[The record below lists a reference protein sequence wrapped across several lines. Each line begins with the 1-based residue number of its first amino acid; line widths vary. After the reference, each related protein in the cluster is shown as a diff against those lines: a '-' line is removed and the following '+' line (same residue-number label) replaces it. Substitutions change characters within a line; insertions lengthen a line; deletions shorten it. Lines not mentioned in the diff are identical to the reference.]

1 MENNTRTQA
10 LIKTYEMA
18 RNLSKF
24 YISKLDGLDIHK
36 IYEINGVKL
45 NSAFWIQ
52 AHLVWTEHFLII
64 EGIGGESLGI
74 EWLNDFAY
82 GTEPLQG
89 CKPDKVENPPSVDE
103 VKNKMEEVHIRAIE
117 ILNGMT
123 DELMQAE
130 NNIEANFGGFSNKEC
145 VLMHAIRHEPMHVGQ
160 ISWILKVNGIK
171 LT

>member
-18 RNLSKF
+18 RNLSKY
-24 YISKLDGLDIHK
+24 YISKLDGLDIYRV
-36 IYEINGVKL
+36 YEINDVKL

-64 EGIGGESLGI
+64 EGIGGESLSI

-82 GTEPLQG
+82 GAE
-89 CKPDKVENPPSVDE
+89 PDKVENPPSVDE
-103 VKNKMEEVHIRAIE
+103 VKSKMEEVHKRAIE

-130 NNIEANFGGFSNKEC
+130 NNIEANFGGLTNKEC
-145 VLMHAIRHEPMHVGQ
+145 VLMHAIRHEPMHIGQ